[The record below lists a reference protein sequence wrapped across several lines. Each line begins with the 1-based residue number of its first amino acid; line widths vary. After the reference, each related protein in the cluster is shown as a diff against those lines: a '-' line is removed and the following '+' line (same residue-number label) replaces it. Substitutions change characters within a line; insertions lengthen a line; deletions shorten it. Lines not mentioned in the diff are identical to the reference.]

1 MFSWIVVHTWN
12 TFDELIEEIALG
24 KLLDNLIIN
33 LKGRMRRM
41 RQTCW
46 PKNSSNNPVF
56 VMCRYF
62 MNARCLKITEKLS
75 FDATYVYIL
84 SGQKL
89 IKMQKMVHFGNFFWK
104 PEAYSLTVL
113 PDRSLLIGQK
123 SCKIFKYFAHQQ
135 CWKNSSNC
143 PGFVYLMSALIWRIS
158 PNIDKK
164 GVASFHLEGRKSNNG
179 GLSYWSWMI
188 PLRVSLV
195 IIDWLTSVIRL
206 FCSLNRTNW
215 FLLKL
220 RWSPLA
226 LYPA

>member
-89 IKMQKMVHFGNFFWK
+89 IKMQKMVHFGK
-104 PEAYSLTVL
+104 PEVYSLTVL

-135 CWKNSSNC
+135 CRKNSSNYC
-143 PGFVYLMSALIWRIS
+143 PGFVLCTIL
-158 PNIDKK
+158 
-164 GVASFHLEGRKSNNG
+164 
-179 GLSYWSWMI
+179 WM
-188 PLRVSLV
+188 L
-195 IIDWLTSVIRL
+195 
-206 FCSLNRTNW
+206 
-215 FLLKL
+215 
-220 RWSPLA
+220 
-226 LYPA
+226 

>member
-89 IKMQKMVHFGNFFWK
+89 IKNANNGPFGEFLITWSLGQKCYQTGHFWKDKNWWKMQKLKNSNATFW
-104 PEAYSLTVL
+104 V
-113 PDRSLLIGQK
+113 
-123 SCKIFKYFAHQQ
+123 IFKH
-135 CWKNSSNC
+135 C
-143 PGFVYLMSALIWRIS
+143 GTALWA
-158 PNIDKK
+158 KK
-164 GVASFHLEGRKSNNG
+164 G
-179 GLSYWSWMI
+179 
-188 PLRVSLV
+188 
-195 IIDWLTSVIRL
+195 
-206 FCSLNRTNW
+206 
-215 FLLKL
+215 
-220 RWSPLA
+220 
-226 LYPA
+226 